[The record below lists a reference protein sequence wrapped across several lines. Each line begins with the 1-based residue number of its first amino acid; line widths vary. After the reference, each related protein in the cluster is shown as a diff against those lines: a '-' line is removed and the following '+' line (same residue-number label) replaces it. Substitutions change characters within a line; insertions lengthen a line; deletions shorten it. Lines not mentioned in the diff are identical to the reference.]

1 MTEKM
6 KVEVNEQGILFI
18 NDTETNIEK
27 LNPNIL
33 EKILENGLNDNVEF
47 ILPSDVS
54 HPVATLI
61 KELKDLTENNSDFR
75 NKIQEI
81 IKEQEENNK
90 KMELASQNEINTEN
104 NE

>member
-1 MTEKM
+1 M
-6 KVEVNEQGILFI
+6 KVEVNDQGMLFI
-18 NDTETNIEK
+18 NDTETNIDK
-27 LNPNIL
+27 LNPNTLENIL
-33 EKILENGLNDNVEF
+33 EEGLNDNVDF

-61 KELKDLTENNSDFR
+61 KELKELTENNSDFR

-81 IKEQEENNK
+81 VKEQEENDK
-90 KMELASQNEINTEN
+90 KIELANQSEINTEN